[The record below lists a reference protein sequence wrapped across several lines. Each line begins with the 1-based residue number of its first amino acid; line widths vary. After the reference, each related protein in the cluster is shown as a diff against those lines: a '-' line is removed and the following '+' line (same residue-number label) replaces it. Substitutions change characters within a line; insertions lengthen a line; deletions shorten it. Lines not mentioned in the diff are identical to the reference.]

1 MSLNM
6 SLDAEQHPAR
16 PSVAVLIPCYNEEV
30 TIARVVRGFRAA
42 VSDATIFV
50 YDNNSADGTSREAR
64 AAGAIVRTEPYQG
77 KGNVV
82 RRMFADVDAD
92 VYVLVD
98 GDLTYDPSAAGQ
110 LIARLIE
117 QNLDMVV
124 GTRVAVEG
132 EAFPRGHRAGNRGFN
147 LVVST
152 LFGAGFTDILSGYRV
167 VSRRFAKS
175 FPVASSGF
183 EIETELAI
191 HALDLKL
198 AVAEVPLRYGVRPEQ
213 SESKLRTYRDGTRIL
228 LTILR
233 MYRALHPLRFFGSM
247 AIVLTLIALVL
258 AEPLIVTY
266 LETGLVP
273 RFPTAILV
281 MGLLQLAVISGAVGL
296 ILHELASARRE
307 QKLLRYLEFP
317 SPAARHLR

>member
-1 MSLNM
+1 MSLNV
-6 SLDAEQHPAR
+6 EQHPAR
-16 PSVAVLIPCYNEEV
+16 PSVAVLIPCFNEEV
-30 TIARVVRGFRAA
+30 TIARVVGGFRAA
-42 VSDATIFV
+42 VNDATIFV

-124 GTRVAVEG
+124 GTRVAEED
-132 EAFPRGHRAGNRGFN
+132 EAFRRGHRTGNRGFN
-147 LVVST
+147 MVVAS
-152 LFGAGFTDILSGYRV
+152 LFGAGFTDVLSGYRV

-175 FPVASSGF
+175 FPATSSGF

-198 AVAEVPLRYGVRPEQ
+198 AVAEVPLRYGARPQQ

-233 MYRALHPLRFFGSM
+233 MYRTLHPLRFFGVI
-247 AIVLTLIALVL
+247 AIALALLALVL
-258 AEPLIVTY
+258 SEPLIVTY

-281 MGLLQLAVISGAVGL
+281 MGLLQLAVMSGAVGL

-307 QKLLRYLEFP
+307 QKLLRYLDYP
-317 SPAARHLR
+317 SPAARHGR

>member
-1 MSLNM
+1 MSANV
-6 SLDAEQHPAR
+6 EPHPPR

-30 TIARVVRGFRAA
+30 TIARVVGGFRAA

-50 YDNNSADGTSREAR
+50 YDNNSTDGTSREAR

-92 VYVLVD
+92 VYVVVD
-98 GDLTYDPSAAGQ
+98 GDLTYDPSAAGE

-124 GTRVAVEG
+124 GTRVAAEG
-132 EAFPRGHRAGNRGFN
+132 EAFPRGHRTGNRGFN
-147 LVVST
+147 IVVSH
-152 LFGAGFTDILSGYRV
+152 LFGPGFTDILSGYRA

-175 FPVASSGF
+175 FPAISGGF

-198 AVAEVPLRYGVRPEQ
+198 AVAEVPLKYGARPEK
-213 SESKLRTYRDGTRIL
+213 SESKLRTFRDGTRIL

-233 MYRALHPLRFFGSM
+233 MYRALHPLRFFGSI
-247 AIVLTLIALVL
+247 AIALALVAIAL
-258 AEPLIVTY
+258 GEPLIVTY

-281 MGLLQLAVISGAVGL
+281 MGLLQLSVMSGAVGL

-307 QKLLRYLEFP
+307 QKVLRYLDFP
-317 SPAARHLR
+317 SPAARHVR

>member
-1 MSLNM
+1 MSLNV
-6 SLDAEQHPAR
+6 EQHPTR

-82 RRMFADVDAD
+82 RRMFADIDAD

-124 GTRVAVEG
+124 GTRVAAEG
-132 EAFPRGHRAGNRGFN
+132 ESFPRGHRAGNRGFN
-147 LVVST
+147 LVVSS
-152 LFGAGFTDILSGYRV
+152 LFGSGFTDILSGYRV

-175 FPVASSGF
+175 FPVASSAF

-198 AVAEVPLRYGVRPEQ
+198 AVAEVPLRYGARPEK
-213 SESKLRTYRDGTRIL
+213 SESKLRTYRDGTP
-228 LTILR
+228 ILR
-233 MYRALHPLRFFGSM
+233 MYRALHPLRFFGSV
-247 AIVLTLIALVL
+247 AIGLTLIALVL
-258 AEPLIVTY
+258 GEPLIMTY

-307 QKLLRYLEFP
+307 QKLLR
-317 SPAARHLR
+317 

>member
-1 MSLNM
+1 MDLN
-6 SLDAEQHPAR
+6 AEQRVAR

-30 TIARVVRGFRAA
+30 TIAPVVRGFRAA
-42 VSDATIFV
+42 VADATVFV
-50 YDNNSADGTSREAR
+50 YDNNSSDGTGREAR
-64 AAGAIVRTEPYQG
+64 AAGAIVRSAPHQG

-98 GDLTYDPSAAGQ
+98 GDMTYDPTAAGQ
-110 LIARLIE
+110 LIERLVAD
-117 QNLDMVV
+117 NLDMVV
-124 GTRVAVEG
+124 GTRVATAG
-132 EAFPRGHRAGNRGFN
+132 AFPKGHRAGNRGFN
-147 LVVST
+147 IVVSR

-175 FPVASSGF
+175 FPVMSAGF

-198 AVAEVPLRYGVRPEQ
+198 AVAEVSLPYAARPEN
-213 SESKLRTYRDGTRIL
+213 SASKLQTWRDGTRIL

-233 MYRALHPLRFFGSM
+233 MYRALHPLRFFG
-247 AIVLTLIALVL
+247 AIAFMLAAIGLILGQPIV
-258 AEPLIVTY
+258 VTY
-266 LETGLVP
+266 LATGLVP

-281 MGLLQLAVISGAVGL
+281 MGLMQLAVICGAVGL
-296 ILHELASARRE
+296 ILHELASVRRE
-307 QKLLRYLEFP
+307 QKLLRYLDFP
-317 SPAARHLR
+317 SPAARHER